1 MSAVFRLG
9 HQYNGAP
16 CEVDNCPHSVENSSL
31 KRCYEHNPQRLIEA
45 LFTPSERCKFG
56 GVTCEGQASRATEDE
71 VVMCET
77 CYNVFQRIQWGHPQ
91 YRTVEQSNDMRDL
104 MQRSM
109 EIGREVME
117 RERRGIE

>member
-1 MSAVFRLG
+1 MSVVYRLG

-16 CEVDNCPHSVENSSL
+16 CEVDNCPDSVEASNL

-45 LFTPSERCKFG
+45 LFAPSERCRFG

-77 CYNVFQRIQWGHPQ
+77 CYNIFQR
-91 YRTVEQSNDMRDL
+91 QSNDMRDL

>member
-45 LFTPSERCKFG
+45 LFTPSEQCQFG

-71 VVMCET
+71 VVMCQA
-77 CYNVFQRIQWGHPQ
+77 CYNVYQWQLHRANREIE
-91 YRTVEQSNDMRDL
+91 YNIAVEQYVATLRRRNEEMRK
-104 MQRSM
+104 
-109 EIGREVME
+109 
-117 RERRGIE
+117 